1 MEKFKKMRNK
11 REIIKDFNE
20 AQQLADKL
28 LMDIGYLQARL
39 TIDNDSSLTEKLSN
53 KIKTFQTVELRLRHL
68 ENELSNSTE
77 E

>member
-1 MEKFKKMRNK
+1 MEKIKKMRTK

-28 LMDIGYLQARL
+28 LMDIGFLQARQ
-39 TIDNDSSLTEKLSN
+39 TIDNDSTLTEKMSN
-53 KIKTFQTVELRLRHL
+53 KIKAFQTVELRLRHL

>member
-1 MEKFKKMRNK
+1 MRNK

-28 LMDIGYLQARL
+28 LMEIGFLQVRL
-39 TIDNDSSLTEKLSN
+39 TIDNEPTLTEKMSD
-53 KIKTFQTVELRLRHL
+53 KIKVFRTVEFRLRHL